1 LQLLQQ
7 ALPVMQEAAT
17 LDTPGPMGSSHSI
30 LSPIIR
36 RVATSA
42 MALVNGM
49 GKTLAGILQTIVMV
63 VAPIRIAIT
72 VNNKTVKFASS

>member
-1 LQLLQQ
+1 
-7 ALPVMQEAAT
+7 
-17 LDTPGPMGSSHSI
+17 
-30 LSPIIR
+30 
-36 RVATSA
+36 
-42 MALVNGM
+42 M